1 MLDNRE
7 ISAAFWLTLFL
18 AWGFSKAPVR
28 KAALNVVKAALAW
41 KIVLC
46 VSMMTA
52 YVTLTVF
59 LLHALGLWSI
69 GNLKATVLWAL
80 TAALVMVFN
89 VGSVSDDDRYL
100 KKAFRDGLKISVILE
115 FIVNL
120 HVLGLGWELILV
132 PIAAILTCLLV
143 VAESKEEFRP
153 VRSILNSL
161 LVLLG
166 LGLLA
171 YAALPKCA

>member
-1 MLDNRE
+1 
-7 ISAAFWLTLFL
+7 
-18 AWGFSKAPVR
+18 
-28 KAALNVVKAALAW
+28 
-41 KIVLC
+41 
-46 VSMMTA
+46 
-52 YVTLTVF
+52 
-59 LLHALGLWSI
+59 
-69 GNLKATVLWAL
+69 
-80 TAALVMVFN
+80 
-89 VGSVSDDDRYL
+89 L